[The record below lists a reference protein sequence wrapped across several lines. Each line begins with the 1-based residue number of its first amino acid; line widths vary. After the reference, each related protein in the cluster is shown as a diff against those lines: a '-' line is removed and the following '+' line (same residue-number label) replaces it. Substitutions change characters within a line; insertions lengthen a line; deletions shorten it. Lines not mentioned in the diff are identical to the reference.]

1 MKNLQRLGCAHTS
14 RGAGCISRENF
25 LTKQT
30 TESAKPN
37 PPNGTIRVGGRQ
49 VTILDPRG
57 IEVVSADLIT
67 EAREFNGICALS
79 FATVVETPNAN
90 GNGNGSGAF
99 EGIVCARLRLSLV
112 GALNLRNML
121 DKMLK
126 KTMPAKRDTH

>member
-1 MKNLQRLGCAHTS
+1 MS
-14 RGAGCISRENF
+14 RGSGRISRENS
-25 LTKQT
+25 LPKPAR
-30 TESAKPN
+30 ERAKPN
-37 PPNGTIRVGGRQ
+37 PPDGTILVGGRQ

-57 IEVVSADLIT
+57 IEAVSADLIT

-90 GNGNGSGAF
+90 GNGSGSGAF

>member
-1 MKNLQRLGCAHTS
+1 M
-14 RGAGCISRENF
+14 
-25 LTKQT
+25 TKQT

-57 IEVVSADLIT
+57 IEAVSADLIT

-90 GNGNGSGAF
+90 GNGNGNGAF

-112 GALNLRNML
+112 GALNLRNTL

-126 KTMPAKRDTH
+126 NTMPAKRDTH